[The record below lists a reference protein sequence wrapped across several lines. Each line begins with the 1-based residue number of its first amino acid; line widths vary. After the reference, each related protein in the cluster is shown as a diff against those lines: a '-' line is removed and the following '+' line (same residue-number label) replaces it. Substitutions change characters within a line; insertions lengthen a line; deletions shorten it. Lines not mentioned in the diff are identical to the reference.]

1 MELFDFPKVLPLLIP
16 LFTPRNCCSRQKR
29 LGGEIIHDATRVK
42 GFNKRAH
49 NACAYQAEGEMEEEK
64 KAELEHLLNREQ
76 IADAFEF
83 RILLLRLHDV
93 LPLRYHIRFGD

>member
-1 MELFDFPKVLPLLIP
+1 
-16 LFTPRNCCSRQKR
+16 
-29 LGGEIIHDATRVK
+29 
-42 GFNKRAH
+42 
-49 NACAYQAEGEMEEEK
+49 MEEEK

>member
-1 MELFDFPKVLPLLIP
+1 MMQHEEKDSTRELIMHVHIKQ
-16 LFTPRNCCSRQKR
+16 REKR
-29 LGGEIIHDATRVK
+29 RRK
-42 GFNKRAH
+42 
-49 NACAYQAEGEMEEEK
+49 K